1 MAAKDFIVAIELGSS
16 KMTGIAGQKN
26 LDGSINVLAMV
37 HEDSSS
43 FIHKGVVYNIDKTA
57 QCINLLVTKLAHI
70 LQTQITQVYV
80 GVGGQSIRSIRNVI
94 TKNLPVE
101 TKVTQEMV
109 IELMDANRN
118 MTYPEQEILDAAVQ
132 EYKVDNL
139 LQLDPV
145 GVQCKKLE
153 GNFLNILQRKTFYNN
168 LNKCFQAANIN
179 IAEMYLAP
187 LALAD
192 AVLSEAEKRSGCAL
206 IDLGADTTTISVY
219 SKNILRHLSVVPLG
233 SNSITKDIAS
243 LQMEESEAE
252 KMKLKYGS
260 AYTETS
266 EIDNSLMLPIDTDRK
281 VESKKFVEIVESR
294 LEEIIENA
302 WYQVPQEYAD
312 KLLGGIILTGGG
324 SRMKNIEKAFANHT
338 HIEKIRVA
346 KFVNA
351 TVNSN
356 NSEINAKNG
365 TLNTVLGLLIKGD
378 VSCAGDELQEGLF
391 ADLQPTASVE
401 PRTRARQATQT
412 PTGVVRTEAEKQQ
425 AEEEQRKKQEEEER
439 LAREKAEEEARIAA
453 EKKKENSI
461 WRRISRGTKKFVER
475 IVSDEE

>member
-1 MAAKDFIVAIELGSS
+1 
-16 KMTGIAGQKN
+16 
-26 LDGSINVLAMV
+26 
-37 HEDSSS
+37 
-43 FIHKGVVYNIDKTA
+43 
-57 QCINLLVTKLAHI
+57 
-70 LQTQITQVYV
+70 
-80 GVGGQSIRSIRNVI
+80 
-94 TKNLPVE
+94 
-101 TKVTQEMV
+101 
-109 IELMDANRN
+109 
-118 MTYPEQEILDAAVQ
+118 
-132 EYKVDNL
+132 
-139 LQLDPV
+139 
-145 GVQCKKLE
+145 
-153 GNFLNILQRKTFYNN
+153 
-168 LNKCFQAANIN
+168 
-179 IAEMYLAP
+179 
-187 LALAD
+187 
-192 AVLSEAEKRSGCAL
+192 
-206 IDLGADTTTISVY
+206 
-219 SKNILRHLSVVPLG
+219 
-233 SNSITKDIAS
+233 
-243 LQMEESEAE
+243 MEESEAE

-439 LAREKAEEEARIAA
+439 LNREKAEEEARIAA